1 MHHFLNSLSEKCDV
15 KAENAGE
22 MEQCEII
29 RGVNAWIWIKFS
41 KFGAWKNNSPY
52 KIMKNYIS
60 MGVLPV
66 MLLLMVACTKTPEQL
81 YEEQKSGVVMVI
93 NKQ

>member
-15 KAENAGE
+15 KAENAGK

-41 KFGAWKNNSPY
+41 KFGAWKNNTPY
-52 KIMKNYIS
+52 KI
-60 MGVLPV
+60 
-66 MLLLMVACTKTPEQL
+66 
-81 YEEQKSGVVMVI
+81 
-93 NKQ
+93 

>member
-15 KAENAGE
+15 KAENAGK
-22 MEQCEII
+22 MERCEII

-52 KIMKNYIS
+52 KI
-60 MGVLPV
+60 
-66 MLLLMVACTKTPEQL
+66 
-81 YEEQKSGVVMVI
+81 
-93 NKQ
+93 